1 MNQSEA
7 RKILGDD
14 PQKTYRALAK
24 TCHPDAGGN
33 PEDFHKLREAYEA
46 LTKEETTAE
55 HDLLAQLFL
64 QELDIVKV
72 FSLLD
77 QMELD
82 CNKTIDNVPSK
93 KERLKQARP
102 IAKGFLVQVIESA
115 IDDLDDEARIAR
127 NSISEIKKARI
138 LLKDLYTS

>member
-14 PQKTYRALAK
+14 PQKMFRLLSK
-24 TCHPDAGGN
+24 THHPDHGGDA
-33 PEDFHKLREAYEA
+33 EEFHKIRDAYET

-64 QELDIVKV
+64 QALDIPHM
-72 FSLLD
+72 FTSLD
-77 QMELD
+77 KMEAT
-82 CNKTIDNVPSK
+82 CYETINSIPAK
-93 KERLKQARP
+93 KDKLKQARP
-102 IAKGFLVQVIESA
+102 KAKGFLQGVLESA
-115 IDDLDDEARIAR
+115 IGNLDEEARVAR

-138 LLKDLYTS
+138 LLNDLYT